1 MIKGDRVEIKNS
13 HIVHANGIWELYN
26 ITDNQY
32 HMCRIG
38 KNGKRLKPRPENMFN
53 PTQDQLKRFIL
64 Q

>member
-13 HIVHANGIWELYN
+13 NDSHVNGTWELYN
-26 ITDNQY
+26 ITENQY

-38 KNGKRLKPRPENMFN
+38 KKGKRLKPRPENMFN
-53 PTQDQLKRFIL
+53 PTPEQLKRFVL